1 MVNTSI
7 EYITVKDITVSVI
20 GGDHLRDN
28 VKGGALTET
37 TFYILLSL
45 YKPNHGYGIMQF
57 IENETNG
64 RVFLGAGT
72 LYGAIST
79 LEKKGWITLCK
90 EEDEKSRKK
99 VYIITE
105 AGKSV
110 AYKEIER
117 LQELLNSATK
127 IVEEG
132 KNINE
137 KV

>member
-20 GGDHLRDN
+20 GGDYLRDN

-57 IENETNG
+57 IETETNG

-79 LEKKGWITLCK
+79 LENKGWIALCK

-110 AYKEIER
+110 AYKEIKR
-117 LQELLNSATK
+117 LKQLLNSATK

-132 KNINE
+132 KNVDE
-137 KV
+137 KI